1 MNTVVNSYQMNLWNV
16 ILITQ
21 SLGASYKE
29 LLEME
34 QFDDGKVLADFK
46 FQRSITDVDCTLS
59 LM

>member
-1 MNTVVNSYQMNLWNV
+1 MNLWNV